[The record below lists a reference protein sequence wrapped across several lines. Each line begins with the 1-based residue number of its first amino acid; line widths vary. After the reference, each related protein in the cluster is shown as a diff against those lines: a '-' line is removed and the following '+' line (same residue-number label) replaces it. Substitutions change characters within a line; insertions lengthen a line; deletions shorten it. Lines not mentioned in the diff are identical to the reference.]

1 MDFQWHTAKQVL
13 EMTGV
18 SYKTQ
23 YSMVKRWVQR
33 GFKVVSLLC
42 LRGSKVKLDEAT
54 RAMIASP
61 TMLMN

>member
-1 MDFQWHTAKQVL
+1 
-13 EMTGV
+13 
-18 SYKTQ
+18 
-23 YSMVKRWVQR
+23 MVKRWVQR